1 MKLNQIRSQML
12 FAIIAVVMLAVAV
25 FAQNPDGDPIQPG
38 YEINDQRA
46 GSMLIYNYYRKT
58 VWAFTENTYITVTNT
73 NGDTSVRVKFTFV
86 ESATGYTR
94 NYTVNVD
101 PYTTANFDLNT
112 YLPGLLSGTG
122 YAIAIAVNENDE
134 PIPFDYLT
142 GAAKINFSSTLYTSL
157 KAVAVPISPT
167 GYYAALPRQLAM
179 DQMPSPLSTQKRML
193 VINRIDGSL
202 LSQISG
208 IGNLQG
214 DLFAPSANSRSF
226 DRGTF
231 GPQAR
236 ILVED
241 LFTSPVPWS
250 IVFPSSQFSWGWL
263 RIRATE
269 QYAISGAVLYLDK
282 VNGVNVNTPIS
293 FNMRHLT
300 GMPATLETSGG
311 TMYFGY

>member
-12 FAIIAVVMLAVAV
+12 FAIITVVMLAVVA

-58 VWAFTENTYITVTNT
+58 FFASTENTYITVTNT
-73 NGDTSVRVKFTFV
+73 NGDTTARVKFTFV
-86 ESATGYTR
+86 EGNTGYTR
-94 NYTVNVD
+94 NYTVNVA
-101 PYTTANFDLNT
+101 PYVTANFDLNT
-112 YLPGLLSGTG
+112 YLSSLASGPG

-142 GAAKINFSSTLYTSL
+142 GSAKINFNSTLYTSL

-179 DQMPSPLSTQKRML
+179 DQMPSPLNSQKRML
-193 VINRIDGSL
+193 VINRIDGNL
-202 LSQISG
+202 LNQMAG

-236 ILVED
+236 VMVED
-241 LFTSPVPWS
+241 LFTPPVPWS
-250 IVFPSSQFSWGWL
+250 IIFPSSPYSWGWL
-263 RIRATE
+263 RIRATD
-269 QYAISGAVLYLDK
+269 QYAISGAVLYLEK

-300 GMPATLETSGG
+300 GTPATLETSGG